1 MLKLLGVVA
10 LLVVV
15 GYLAVCGALYASQRS
30 LLYFPQPRTGPP
42 TGEITLPGIAVAVRA
57 SVRSRDGPQAL
68 LYFGGNGE
76 DVSQTLPE
84 LARTFPDHAIY
95 AMHYRGYGRS
105 DGSPSEAALQGD
117 ALALYDLVSRSHA
130 RVSAIGRSLG
140 SGIAIRVAGERP
152 VSRLVLVTPYDSIAA
167 LASAQFRWLPVR
179 WLLQDPYESVRV
191 APAITVPTTLVA
203 AEHDEVIPR
212 ASTERLLAAFAPGVA
227 TMIVIPA
234 AGHNDLSRQPAYGR
248 ALRTGF

>member
-1 MLKLLGVVA
+1 M
-10 LLVVV
+10 V
-15 GYLAVCGALYASQRS
+15 GYLGLCGALYAFQRS
-30 LLYFPQPRTGPP
+30 LLYFPQPRNGPP
-42 TGEITLPGIAVAVRA
+42 SAEITLPGIDVDVRA
-57 SVRSRDGPQAL
+57 SVRPHDGPQAL
-68 LYFGGNGE
+68 VYFGGNGE

-105 DGSPSEAALQGD
+105 GGSPSEAALQSD
-117 ALALYDLVSRSHA
+117 ALALYDLVARSHA
-130 RVSAIGRSLG
+130 SVSAIGRSLG
-140 SGIAIRVAGERP
+140 SGIAIRVASERP

-167 LASAQFRWLPVR
+167 LAAAQFRWFPVR

-227 TMIVIPA
+227 TMIIIPD
-234 AGHNDLSRQPAYGR
+234 AGHNDLSRLPAYGR
-248 ALRTGF
+248 ALRSGL

>member
-1 MLKLLGVVA
+1 MD
-10 LLVVV
+10 
-15 GYLAVCGALYASQRS
+15 
-30 LLYFPQPRTGPP
+30 
-42 TGEITLPGIAVAVRA
+42 VRA
-57 SVRSRDGPQAL
+57 SVRPHEGPQAL

-105 DGSPSEAALQGD
+105 GGAPSEAALQGD
-117 ALALYDLVSRSHA
+117 ALALYDLVARSHA

-140 SGIAIRVAGERP
+140 SGIAIRVACERP

-212 ASTERLLAAFAPGVA
+212 ANTERLLAAFAPGVA
-227 TMIVIPA
+227 TLIVIPD
-234 AGHNDLSRQPAYGR
+234 AGHNDLSRQPAYGL
-248 ALRTGF
+248 ALRTGL

>member
-30 LLYFPQPRTGPP
+30 LLYFPQPRTGLP